1 MPSSFL
7 RHQYLRNLV
16 FIGRRFEIEALG
28 SMESSMKKT
37 MSNGSV
43 HMEME
48 EIDNKFEEAYGEHNA
63 TEDQLITPWTVSV
76 ASGYSL
82 LRDPIYN
89 KGLAFS
95 EKERD
100 AHYLR
105 GLLPPALLDQ
115 ELQERRMMHNLRNY
129 EVPLHRYIAMMDLQE
144 RNERLFYKLLIDNVE
159 ELLPVVY
166 TPTVGEACQK
176 YGSIYRR
183 PQGLFISLK
192 EKGKILE
199 VLKNWPERNIQV
211 IVVTDGERILGLG
224 DLGCQ
229 GMGIPVGKLSLYTA
243 LGGIRPS
250 ACLPITIDVGTN
262 NEQLLNDEFYIG
274 LRQKRARGQEYMEL
288 LDEFMY
294 AVKKNYGEKVL
305 IQFEDFANHNAF
317 ELLSRYSSSHLVF
330 NDDIQGTASVV
341 VAGLLA
347 ALKLVGGTLADHT
360 FLFLGA
366 GEAGTGIAELI
377 ALEISKQ
384 TGAPIEE
391 TRKKIWLVDSK
402 GLIVQS
408 RFESLQHFKK
418 PWAHDHESIKDLYG
432 AVQAI
437 KPTVLIGT
445 SGVGKTFTK
454 EVVEAMASFNEK
466 PLILALSNPT
476 SQSECTAE
484 EAYTWSQ
491 GRAIFASG
499 SPFDPVEYDGKV
511 FVPGQAN
518 NAYIFPGF
526 GLGLIMS
533 GTIRVHDDML
543 LAASEAL
550 AAQVSQENY
559 DKGLIYPPFTNIRKI
574 SANIAAKVA
583 AKAYELGLA
592 SRLPRPKD
600 LVKFAESCMY
610 SPRYRSY
617 L

>member
-1 MPSSFL
+1 
-7 RHQYLRNLV
+7 
-16 FIGRRFEIEALG
+16 
-28 SMESSMKKT
+28 MESTLKEIRD
-37 MSNGSV
+37 GASV
-43 HMEME
+43 LDMDPKSTVGGGVEDM
-48 EIDNKFEEAYGEHNA
+48 YGEDRA
-63 TEDQLITPWTVSV
+63 TEDQLVTPWTISI

-82 LRDPIYN
+82 LRDPHHN
-89 KGLAFS
+89 KGLAFT

-105 GLLPPALLDQ
+105 GLLPPTCFTQA
-115 ELQERRMMHNLRNY
+115 LQEKKLMQSLRKY
-129 EVPLHRYIAMMDLQE
+129 QVPLQRYMALMDLEE

-159 ELLPVVY
+159 ELLPIVY

-176 YGSIYRR
+176 YGSIFRR

-199 VLKNWPERNIQV
+199 VLKNWPERSIQV

-229 GMGIPVGKLSLYTA
+229 GMGIPVGKLALYTA

-262 NEQLLNDEFYIG
+262 NEKLLKDEFYIG
-274 LRQKRARGQEYMEL
+274 LKQKRATGQEYADL
-288 LDEFMY
+288 LHEFMC
-294 AVKKNYGEKVL
+294 AVKQNYGEKVL

-317 ELLSRYSSSHLVF
+317 ELLAKYGTTHLVF

-341 VAGLLA
+341 LAGLTA
-347 ALKLVGGTLADHT
+347 ALKLIGGKLADHT

-377 ALEISKQ
+377 ALEMSRQ
-384 TGAPIEE
+384 
-391 TRKKIWLVDSK
+391 
-402 GLIVQS
+402 GLIVSS
-408 RFESLQHFKK
+408 RKESLQHFKK
-418 PWAHDHESIKDLYG
+418 PWAHEHEPAKELLD
-432 AVQAI
+432 AVKAI
-437 KPTVLIGT
+437 KPTALIGT

-466 PLILALSNPT
+466 PVILALSNPT

-484 EAYTWSQ
+484 EAYTWSK
-491 GRAIFASG
+491 GSAIFASG
-499 SPFDPVEYDGKV
+499 SPFDPVEYNGKI
-511 FVPGQAN
+511 FAPGQAN

-526 GLGLIMS
+526 GLGLVIS
-533 GTIRVHDDML
+533 GAIRVHDDML

-550 AAQVSQENY
+550 AGQVTQENF
-559 DKGLIYPPFTNIRKI
+559 DKGLIYPPFSNIRKI
-574 SANIAAKVA
+574 SAQIAADVA

-592 SRLPRPKD
+592 TRLPRPAD
-600 LVKFAESCMY
+600 LVKYAESCMY
-610 SPRYRSY
+610 SPIYRNY
-617 L
+617 R